1 MKTMKIQLVSFLPE
15 LVSFLPEL
23 VTFALL
29 AVLVTSCGSSR
40 HAATCIETHDST
52 KVEVRTEIIE
62 TIDTVYVELPKQSEN
77 VAVKDT
83 SSHLEND
90 LAVSDASIDAL
101 GFLHHSLKTKPRGR
115 LPVPSKS
122 TKERRDSIVY
132 RDKYVYIEKPVY
144 VEAELN
150 AWQKFRLR
158 GFWALFAAL
167 AAIACWIVWKNKTRI
182 LALLLRI

>member
-1 MKTMKIQLVSFLPE
+1 MKTTKIQLV
-15 LVSFLPEL
+15 
-23 VTFALL
+23 ALAIF
-29 AVLVTSCGSSR
+29 AVLVASCGSSR
-40 HAATCIETHDST
+40 HAATSIETHDST
-52 KVEVRTEIIE
+52 KVEVRTELIE
-62 TIDTVYVELPKQSEN
+62 TIDTVYVELPKQSEK

-115 LPVPSKS
+115 LPVPSKK

-150 AWQKFRLR
+150 ACQRFRLR
-158 GFWALFAAL
+158 GFWALL
-167 AAIACWIVWKNKTRI
+167 AAIACWIVWKNKARI
-182 LALLLRI
+182 LALILRR

>member
-1 MKTMKIQLVSFLPE
+1 MLKNRKIQLVSFLAE
-15 LVSFLPEL
+15 LVSFLSGL
-23 VTFALL
+23 VTFAML
-29 AVLVTSCGSSR
+29 AVLATSCGSSR
-40 HAATCIETHDST
+40 HAVTSIETHDST
-52 KVEVRTEIIE
+52 KVEVRTELIE
-62 TIDTVYVELPKQSEN
+62 TIDTVYVELPKQSET

-90 LAVSDASIDAL
+90 LAVSDASIDAF

-115 LPVPSKS
+115 FPVPSKK

-150 AWQKFRLR
+150 AWQKFRMN
-158 GFWALFAAL
+158 GFWIL
-167 AAIACWIVWKNKTRI
+167 AAVIGGYLVWRNRRG
-182 LALLLRI
+182 LLSLFLRI

>member
-1 MKTMKIQLVSFLPE
+1 M
-15 LVSFLPEL
+15 
-23 VTFALL
+23 ALAIF
-29 AVLVTSCGSSR
+29 AVLVASCGSSR
-40 HAATCIETHDST
+40 HAATSIETHDST
-52 KVEVRTEIIE
+52 KVEVRTELIE
-62 TIDTVYVELPKQSEN
+62 TIDTVYVELPKQSEK

-101 GFLHHSLKTKPRGR
+101 GFLHHSLKTKSRGR
-115 LPVPSKS
+115 LPVPSKK

-150 AWQKFRLR
+150 AWQRFKMR
-158 GFWALFAAL
+158 GFWALL
-167 AAIACWIVWKNKTRI
+167 AAMACWIAWKNKARI
-182 LALLLRI
+182 LALILRR

>member
-1 MKTMKIQLVSFLPE
+1 MRRVLIWAVAF
-15 LVSFLPEL
+15 
-23 VTFALL
+23 L
-29 AVLVTSCGSSR
+29 AVSCGTQR
-40 HAATCIETHDST
+40 KALDTETRDST
-52 KVEVRTEIIE
+52 RVVVRAERIE
-62 TIDTVYVELPKQSEN
+62 TIDTVYVELPRQSET

-115 LPVPSKS
+115 LPVPSKN

-132 RDKYVYIEKPVY
+132 RNKYVYIEKPVY

-150 AWQKFRLR
+150 AWQKYRLKS
-158 GFWALFAAL
+158 WWWL
-167 AAIACWIVWKNKTRI
+167 AGL
-182 LALLLRI
+182 LALVLAKKIYPIVRRFI

>member
-1 MKTMKIQLVSFLPE
+1 MMKLIIVVFIAS
-15 LVSFLPEL
+15 
-23 VTFALL
+23 LL
-29 AVLVTSCGSSR
+29 TSCGSSR
-40 HAATCIETHDST
+40 HAAISIETHDST
-52 KVEVRTEIIE
+52 KVEVRTELIE
-62 TIDTVYVELPKQSEN
+62 TIDTVYVELPKQSEM

-90 LAVSDASIDAL
+90 LAVSDASIDEL

-115 LPVPSKS
+115 LPVPSKK

-150 AWQKFRLR
+150 AWQRFRLR
-158 GFWALFAAL
+158 GFWALL
-167 AAIACWIVWKNKTRI
+167 AAMACWIAWKNKARI
-182 LALLLRI
+182 LALILRR

>member
-1 MKTMKIQLVSFLPE
+1 MKAMRIQIVAF
-15 LVSFLPEL
+15 
-23 VTFALL
+23 L
-29 AVLVTSCGSSR
+29 AVMVASCGSSR
-40 HAATCIETHDST
+40 HAATSIETHDST
-52 KVEVRTEIIE
+52 KVEVRTELIE
-62 TIDTVYVELPKQSEN
+62 TIDTVYVELPKQSET

-115 LPVPSKS
+115 FPVPSKK

-150 AWQKFRLR
+150 AWQRFRLH
-158 GFWALFAAL
+158 GFWTLL
-167 AAIACWIVWKNKTRI
+167 AAMACWIAWKNKARI
-182 LALLLRI
+182 LALILRR

>member
-1 MKTMKIQLVSFLPE
+1 M
-15 LVSFLPEL
+15 
-23 VTFALL
+23 ALAIF
-29 AVLVTSCGSSR
+29 AVLVASCGSSR
-40 HAATCIETHDST
+40 HAATSIETHDST
-52 KVEVRTEIIE
+52 KVEVRTALIE
-62 TIDTVYVELPKQSEN
+62 TIDTVYVELPKQSEM

-115 LPVPSKS
+115 LPVPSKN

-150 AWQKFRLR
+150 AWQRFRLR
-158 GFWALFAAL
+158 GFWALL
-167 AAIACWIVWKNKTRI
+167 AAMACWIAWKNKARI
-182 LALLLRI
+182 LALILRR

>member
-1 MKTMKIQLVSFLPE
+1 MLIWAVVF
-15 LVSFLPEL
+15 
-23 VTFALL
+23 L
-29 AVLVTSCGSSR
+29 AVSCGTQR
-40 HAATCIETHDST
+40 KALDTETRDST
-52 KVEVRTEIIE
+52 RVVVRTERIE
-62 TIDTVYVELPKQSEN
+62 TIDTVYVELPRQSET

-115 LPVPSKS
+115 LPVPSKN

-132 RDKYVYIEKPVY
+132 RDKYVHIEKPVY

-150 AWQKFRLR
+150 AWQRFRLR
-158 GFWALFAAL
+158 GFWVITAMAGGYVVWRNRKWLLHLL
-167 AAIACWIVWKNKTRI
+167 AKLIS
-182 LALLLRI
+182 

>member
-1 MKTMKIQLVSFLPE
+1 MQNKKIQLVTFLSE
-15 LVSFLPEL
+15 LVSFLAGL
-23 VTFALL
+23 VSFVLL

-52 KVEVRTEIIE
+52 KVEVRTELIE
-62 TIDTVYVELPKQSEN
+62 TIDTVYVELPKQSET
-77 VAVKDT
+77 VAVRDT

-90 LAVSDASIDAL
+90 LAVSDASIDAF

-115 LPVPSKS
+115 FPVPSKN

-150 AWQKFRLR
+150 AWQKFRMN
-158 GFWALFAAL
+158 GFWILT
-167 AAIACWIVWKNKTRI
+167 AIVGGYLVWKNRRG
-182 LALLLRI
+182 LLSLFLRI

>member
-1 MKTMKIQLVSFLPE
+1 MRRLLTIACATMILS
-15 LVSFLPEL
+15 
-23 VTFALL
+23 
-29 AVLVTSCGSSR
+29 SCGSSR
-40 HAATCIETHDST
+40 HAATSIETHDST
-52 KVEVRTEIIE
+52 KVEVRTERIE
-62 TIDTVYVELPKQSEN
+62 TIDTVYVELPKQSET

-90 LAVSDASIDAL
+90 VAVSDASVDAL

-132 RDKYVYIEKPVY
+132 RNKYVYIEKPVY

-150 AWQKFRLR
+150 AWQKFKLR
-158 GFWALFAAL
+158 GFWVL
-167 AAIACWIVWKNKTRI
+167 AAMVGGYVVWKYRKHLFR
-182 LALLLRI
+182 ALTKLVA

>member
-1 MKTMKIQLVSFLPE
+1 MRRVLIWAAAF
-15 LVSFLPEL
+15 
-23 VTFALL
+23 L
-29 AVLVTSCGSSR
+29 AVSCGAQR
-40 HAATCIETHDST
+40 KAIDTETRDST
-52 KVEVRTEIIE
+52 KVVVRTERIE
-62 TIDTVYVELPKQSEN
+62 TIDTVYVELPKQSET

-90 LAVSDASIDAL
+90 VAVSDASVDAL

-115 LPVPSKS
+115 LPVPSKN

-132 RDKYVYIEKPVY
+132 RNKYVYIEKPVY

-158 GFWALFAAL
+158 GFWIL
-167 AAIACWIVWKNKTRI
+167 AAMVVGYVVWNLR
-182 LALLLRI
+182 LLMKSIS

>member
-1 MKTMKIQLVSFLPE
+1 MRRVLICAAAF
-15 LVSFLPEL
+15 
-23 VTFALL
+23 L
-29 AVLVTSCGSSR
+29 AVSCGAQR
-40 HAATCIETHDST
+40 KAIDTETRDST
-52 KVEVRTEIIE
+52 RVVVRTERIE
-62 TIDTVYVELPKQSEN
+62 TIDTVYVELPRQSET
-77 VAVKDT
+77 VAVKDS

-90 LAVSDASIDAL
+90 VAVSDASVDAL

-132 RDKYVYIEKPVY
+132 RNKYVYIEKPVY

-158 GFWALFAAL
+158 GFWIL
-167 AAIACWIVWKNKTRI
+167 AAMVVGYVVWNLR
-182 LALLLRI
+182 LLMKSIP

>member
-1 MKTMKIQLVSFLPE
+1 MRRVLILAAAF
-15 LVSFLPEL
+15 
-23 VTFALL
+23 L
-29 AVLVTSCGSSR
+29 AVSCGAQR
-40 HAATCIETHDST
+40 KAIDTETRDST
-52 KVEVRTEIIE
+52 RVMVRTERIE
-62 TIDTVYVELPKQSEN
+62 TIDTVYVELPRQSET

-90 LAVSDASIDAL
+90 VAVSDASVDAL

-132 RDKYVYIEKPVY
+132 RNKYVYIEKPVY

-158 GFWALFAAL
+158 GFWIL
-167 AAIACWIVWKNKTRI
+167 AAMVGVYVVWNLR
-182 LALLLRI
+182 LLMKSIS